1 MIFSRSLRPPHTMP
15 DSLFGSESESDDLLD
30 DLPANPA
37 APAPSNSLLVASSVP
52 PPIPGFYL
60 FRSAVPVDVQD
71 KLTTALSRDIWTGG
85 TDQVML
91 FEREGVSSLPP
102 FLDSVLHLLSTVLAP
117 LPDDAKRHIF
127 DTSRPRQAILN
138 LYAPGQG
145 ISPHVDLPR
154 RYSDGIV
161 GISLL
166 SSTVMEF
173 RPASTPSLSSEG
185 DLPPPTYAVRLRPGD
200 IYVLAGPA
208 RWEWLHG
215 IPYREEDFV
224 EDEAGQPMRVRRGVR
239 MSVTLR
245 RMLEG
250 AEQLGPD
257 KQGDTR

>member
-1 MIFSRSLRPPHTMP
+1 MP
-15 DSLFGSESESDDLLD
+15 DSLFGSESDSDDSLDDLLCD
-30 DLPANPA
+30 SAP
-37 APAPSNSLLVASSVP
+37 PAPSNSLLVASSVP

-60 FRSAVPVDVQD
+60 FRGAIPIGLQD
-71 KLTTALSRDIWTGG
+71 DLTTALSRDIWTGG

-102 FLDSVLHLLSTVLAP
+102 FLDSVLHLLPNVLAP
-117 LPDDAKRHIF
+117 LPKDVKRHIF

-145 ISPHVDLPR
+145 ISPHVDLPA
-154 RYSDGIV
+154 RYGDGIL

-173 RPASTPSLSSEG
+173 RSASAPSRSDESG
-185 DLPPPTYAVRLRPGD
+185 LPPPTHAVRLRPGD
-200 IYVLAGPA
+200 IYVLSGPA

-215 IPYREEDFV
+215 IPHREEDVV
-224 EDEAGQPMRVRRGVR
+224 EDEAGRPVRVRRGVR

-257 KQGDTR
+257 KQGGAG